1 MIELDFGD
9 RIKQLREN
17 MNLSR
22 EELSNKINISYS
34 ALSKYETNNRFPD
47 KVTLNKIADFFDVS
61 TDYLLGRNKNISN
74 EEDEEVKELV
84 DIIYKLDKE
93 DRDAVLKIL
102 DSLISKHK

>member
-1 MIELDFGD
+1 MDFGD

-17 MNLSR
+17 VNLSR
-22 EELSNKINISYS
+22 EQLSNKINISYS

-47 KVTLNKIADFFDVS
+47 KITLNKIADFFDVS
-61 TDYLLGRNKNISN
+61 TDYLLGRNKSTSN

-102 DSLISKHK
+102 DSLINKHK

>member
-1 MIELDFGD
+1 
-9 RIKQLREN
+9 

-74 EEDEEVKELV
+74 EEDKEVKELV

>member
-1 MIELDFGD
+1 
-9 RIKQLREN
+9 

>member
-1 MIELDFGD
+1 MDFGD

>member
-1 MIELDFGD
+1 
-9 RIKQLREN
+9 

-74 EEDEEVKELV
+74 EKDDEVKELV
-84 DIIYKLDKE
+84 DIIYKLDKD
-93 DRDAVLKIL
+93 DRNAVLKIL
-102 DSLISKHK
+102 DSLINKHK

>member
-1 MIELDFGD
+1 MDFGD

-74 EEDEEVKELV
+74 EEDKEVKELV

>member
-1 MIELDFGD
+1 MDFGD

-74 EEDEEVKELV
+74 EKDDEVKELV
-84 DIIYKLDKE
+84 DIIYKLDKD
-93 DRDAVLKIL
+93 DRNAVLKIL
-102 DSLISKHK
+102 DSLINKHK

>member
-74 EEDEEVKELV
+74 EEDKEVKELV